1 MYEKELTK
9 LKSFMNADLWGL
21 LQDQGCIIA
30 GGAVTSMFTN
40 KEVNDVDVYFPSKEA
55 FTKVMQELIDLNYW
69 HNYKYKKEYGL
80 GYVDGMITIVTNKAV
95 MLLSEGNRVQF
106 IVHKFYQAAEE
117 IFQDFDFTV
126 CMGALEMKTDT
137 WKLHEDFF
145 KHNSQR
151 FIQFNEKTSYP
162 LISALRIAK
171 YKDKGYNISKA
182 QFMKVMMAVNAKN
195 INSWEVLLEELGG
208 MYGTAPEDIF
218 DTSLPF
224 DISYAMQKLDDVMI
238 TEKMQAQ
245 SWSNLDEIVKK
256 IPHAFTEEIVKVV
269 NKYEPIKHLGYSLFE
284 IS

>member
-1 MYEKELTK
+1 MYEKELK
-9 LKSFMNADLWGL
+9 RLKRFMNEELWCL

-55 FTKVMQELIDLNYW
+55 FTKVMQELIDLRW
-69 HNYKYKKEYGL
+69 RLGVKYEKEYGL

-95 MLLSEGNRVQF
+95 MVLSEGNKVQF
-106 IVHKFYQAAEE
+106 IVHKFYQSAEE

-126 CMGALEMKTDT
+126 CMGALEMKDEN
-137 WKLHEDFF
+137 WKLHGDFF

-151 FIQFNEKTSYP
+151 SLQFNEKTSYP

-171 YKDKGYNISKA
+171 YKEKGYNISKA
-182 QFMKVMMAVNAKN
+182 QFMKVMLAVNAKN
-195 INSWEVLLEELGG
+195 IDSWEVLMEELGG

-218 DTSLPF
+218 DTSLQF
-224 DISYAMQKLDDVMI
+224 DLSSAMQKLDDVLI

-256 IPHAFTEEIVKVV
+256 IPHAFTKEIVEIVES
-269 NKYEPIKHLGYSLFE
+269 YEPDK
-284 IS
+284 ISQFQFI

>member
-1 MYEKELTK
+1 MYKKELAK
-9 LKSFMNADLWGL
+9 LKGFMNADLWDL

-55 FTKVMQELIDLNYW
+55 FTKVMQELIDLRWRSGLQYN
-69 HNYKYKKEYGL
+69 KEYGL

-95 MLLSEGNRVQF
+95 MLLSEGNKVQF
-106 IVHKFYQAAEE
+106 IVHKFYQSAEE

-126 CMGALEMKTDT
+126 CMGALEMKDET
-137 WKLHEDFF
+137 WKFHEDFF
-145 KHNSQR
+145 KHNAQR

-182 QFMKVMMAVNAKN
+182 QFMKVMLAVNAKN
-195 INSWEVLLEELGG
+195 IDSWEVLLEELGG

-224 DISYAMQKLDDVMI
+224 DFSYAMQKLDGVMI
-238 TEKMQAQ
+238 TERMQAQ

-256 IPHAFTEEIVKVV
+256 IPHAFTEEVVKVV
-269 NKYEPIKHLGYSLFE
+269 ESYEPTTPPWLRFV
-284 IS
+284 

>member
-1 MYEKELTK
+1 MYEKELAK
-9 LKSFMNADLWGL
+9 LKGFMNAELWGL

-40 KEVNDVDVYFPSKEA
+40 KEVNDVDVYFQSKEA
-55 FTKVMQELIDLNYW
+55 FTKVMQELINLNW
-69 HNYKYKKEYGL
+69 RLGYKYEKEYGL

-95 MLLSEGNRVQF
+95 MLLSEGNKVQF
-106 IVHKFYQAAEE
+106 IVHKFYQSAEE

-126 CMGALEMKTDT
+126 CMGALEMKDEI

-145 KHNSQR
+145 KHNAQR

-171 YKDKGYNISKA
+171 YKEKGYNISKA
-182 QFMKVMMAVNAKN
+182 QFMKVMLAVNAKN
-195 INSWEVLLEELGG
+195 IDSWEVLLEELGG

-218 DTSLPF
+218 DTLLPF
-224 DISYAMQKLDDVMI
+224 DLSYAMQKLDDVLI
-238 TEKMQAQ
+238 TEKMQTQ

-256 IPHAFTEEIVKVV
+256 IPHAFTDEVVKVV
-269 NKYEPIKHLGYSLFE
+269 NSQEPSTIPYLDFM
-284 IS
+284 

>member
-1 MYEKELTK
+1 MYEKELAK
-9 LKSFMNADLWGL
+9 LKGFMNGELWGL

-55 FTKVMQELIDLNYW
+55 FTKVMQELIDFCWQSGYQ
-69 HNYKYKKEYGL
+69 YEKEYGL

-95 MLLSEGNRVQF
+95 MLLSEGNKIQF
-106 IVHKFYQAAEE
+106 IVHKFYQSAEE

-126 CMGALEMKTDT
+126 CMGALEMKDET
-137 WKLHEDFF
+137 WKFHEDFF
-145 KHNSQR
+145 KHNAQR

-171 YKDKGYNISKA
+171 YKEKGYNISKA
-182 QFMKVMMAVNAKN
+182 QFMKVMLAVNAKN
-195 INSWEVLLEELGG
+195 IDSWEVLMEELGG

-224 DISYAMQKLDDVMI
+224 DLSYAMQKLDEVMI

-245 SWSNLDEIVKK
+245 SWSNLDEIVQK

-269 NKYEPIKHLGYSLFE
+269 ESYEPTTPSWLRFV
-284 IS
+284 